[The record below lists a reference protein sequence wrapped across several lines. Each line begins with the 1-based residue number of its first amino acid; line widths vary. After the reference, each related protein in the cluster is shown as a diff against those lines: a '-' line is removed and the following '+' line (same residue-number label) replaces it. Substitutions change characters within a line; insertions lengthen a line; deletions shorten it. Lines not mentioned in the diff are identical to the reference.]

1 MKRRSLT
8 TEAETRESV
17 WGLSFCRLI
26 DPSLSLQPAGRRHT
40 GWATPLHCC
49 AVDARRIHMGGM
61 KTWDTQRAS
70 AHGLCSWFWL
80 VQAAGLRH
88 SVLSLSL
95 LSRANVSLNNSLPQS
110 GHSSVC
116 LLRYTQ
122 RFVRLAP
129 PRDSAEK
136 PKIRFLSFDGSKH
149 LAIETDLV
157 TLIKRAQT
165 CALFPR

>member
-26 DPSLSLQPAGRRHT
+26 DPSLLPRPAVVTPAGPPPFTAALSTRGAFTWGDEDVGH
-40 GWATPLHCC
+40 ATSLSTRTLQLVLTSAGC
-49 AVDARRIHMGGM
+49 
-61 KTWDTQRAS
+61 RAS
-70 AHGLCSWFWL
+70 SF
-80 VQAAGLRH
+80 R
-88 SVLSLSL
+88 SLSLSL

-122 RFVRLAP
+122 RSVRLAP

-157 TLIKRAQT
+157 TLIRRAQT
-165 CALFPR
+165 CVLFPR